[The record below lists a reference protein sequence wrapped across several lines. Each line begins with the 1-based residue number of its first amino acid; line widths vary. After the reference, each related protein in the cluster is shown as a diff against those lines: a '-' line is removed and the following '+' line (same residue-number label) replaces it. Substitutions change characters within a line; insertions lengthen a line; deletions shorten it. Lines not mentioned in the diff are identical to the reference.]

1 MAIRWMGGIKEAVA
15 VTLGVAGGAYVAPYI
30 GDIPGG
36 VWAQV
41 LIGFALAWFGA
52 AWDGLVGDVVMGVGA
67 GIFVMALPAA
77 IAKAKKAA
85 A

>member
-15 VTLGVAGGAYVAPYI
+15 VVAGVGVGAYVAPYI

-52 AWDGLVGDVVMGVGA
+52 AWDGLIGDVVMGVGA
-67 GIFVMALPAA
+67 GIVVMALPSL
-77 IAKAKKAA
+77 IVKAKKAA